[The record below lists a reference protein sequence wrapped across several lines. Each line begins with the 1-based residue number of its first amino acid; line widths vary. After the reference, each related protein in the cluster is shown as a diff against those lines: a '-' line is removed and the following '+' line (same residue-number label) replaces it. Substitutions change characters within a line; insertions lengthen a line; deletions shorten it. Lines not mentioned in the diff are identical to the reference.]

1 MIIRL
6 DMSSETPL
14 YVQLRNAIVVGIGTG
29 ELAPGEGIP
38 TVRQMAEDLGIN
50 AMTVNKCYA
59 ILKNEGFIEIDR
71 RHGAKVSPTAAL
83 KRDFKEKAENEL
95 ELLIAEAT
103 VRGLKK
109 SEFLEICEAVYLR
122 MKNENFQTATGK
134 GSDAL
139 C

>member
-6 DMSSETPL
+6 DMSSETPI
-14 YVQLRNAIVVGIGTG
+14 YVQLRNAIVVGIGKG

-71 RHGAKVSPTAAL
+71 RHGAKVSSKAAL
-83 KRDFKEKAENEL
+83 HRDFREKAEAEL

-103 VRGLKK
+103 VRGLGK
-109 SEFLEICEAVYLR
+109 EDFLKLCEKVYLQ
-122 MKNENFQTATGK
+122 MKNENFQIRQGK
-134 GSDAL
+134 ECDTL